1 MLAMPTPEQILTLA
15 DPGLRDEDPEL
26 NKRIHRAPVCPYL
39 EERWVRIISSYK
51 ISILGTITSHGDQ
64 IAQLFTGR
72 LIGDKMIFT
81 DGVKIVKGIVIVKN
95 PLGRED
101 LEATYGTTNGLVI
114 LDSSVTNNGLS
125 PLTGKVFTVDP
136 QKDHFIIRRPV
147 HRGQQELLAA
157 FYKNALSRSSL
168 DRLPRWNDA
177 DHNFKLGNLI
187 QSILR
192 RSAG

>member
-15 DPGLRDEDPEL
+15 DPELRDEDPEL

-39 EERWVRIISSYK
+39 EERWIKIISSYK
-51 ISILGTITSHGDQ
+51 ISMLGTITSHGDQ

-81 DGVKIVKGIVIVKN
+81 DGVKIKKGIVIVKN

-101 LEATYGTTNGLVI
+101 LEATYGTTNGLVV

-136 QKDHFIIRRPV
+136 QKDRFIICRPV
-147 HRGQQELLAA
+147 HRGQQDLLAA
-157 FYKNALSRSSL
+157 FYKHALSQSAL
-168 DRLPRWNDA
+168 DRLPRWGNA
-177 DHNFKLGNLI
+177 DYGFRFSNLV
-187 QSILR
+187 QSVFR
-192 RSAG
+192 RSSG